1 MLLTIKSPSK
11 LMMPITFSQKAIENM
26 IETIN
31 MYGMSINK
39 FKRTLRTIL
48 IENIY
53 SNPYYFVHQVCLEQ
67 ADSVDY
73 ASSEFDKKILEKYK
87 GPLI

>member
-1 MLLTIKSPSK
+1 
-11 LMMPITFSQKAIENM
+11 MPITFSHKAIENI

-39 FKRTLRTIL
+39 FKRTLRTLL

-73 ASSEFDKKILEKYK
+73 ASSAYDKKILENCKGQIIYK
-87 GPLI
+87 FAK